1 MGACPPFFLLSAE
14 IKIKYRKSIAI
25 IECRYYN
32 VSRKYR
38 YSIIVCAEVFFCGRW
53 IYEKEEK
60 GFCILPVY
68 GV

>member
-1 MGACPPFFLLSAE
+1 MGNIL
-14 IKIKYRKSIAI
+14 IGVVI

-38 YSIIVCAEVFFCGRW
+38 YSIIAFAEVFFCGRW
-53 IYEKEEK
+53 VYEKEEK
-60 GFCILPVY
+60 GFCILQVY

>member
-1 MGACPPFFLLSAE
+1 MAWDGWWISLNMGNIL
-14 IKIKYRKSIAI
+14 IGVVI

-38 YSIIVCAEVFFCGRW
+38 YSIIAFAEVFFCGRW
-53 IYEKEEK
+53 VYEKEEK
-60 GFCILPVY
+60 GFCILQVY

>member
-1 MGACPPFFLLSAE
+1 MAWDGWWISLNMGNIL
-14 IKIKYRKSIAI
+14 IGVVI

-32 VSRKYR
+32 INRKYR

-53 IYEKEEK
+53 VYEKEEK